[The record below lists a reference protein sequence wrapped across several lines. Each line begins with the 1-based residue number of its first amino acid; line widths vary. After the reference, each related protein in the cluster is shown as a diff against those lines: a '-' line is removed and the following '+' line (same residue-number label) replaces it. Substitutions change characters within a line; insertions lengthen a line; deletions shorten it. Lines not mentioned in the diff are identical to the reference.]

1 MNKRIVPENA
11 QRPSPFGVCAQ
22 MAADDK
28 WEDESLIVVELS
40 GIIEQDWIQNI
51 GNRCKI
57 VFHHKGKLLR
67 PALEFYID
75 KDISID
81 ISSNAWM

>member
-28 WEDESLIVVELS
+28 WEDVRNSCFNDDID
-40 GIIEQDWIQNI
+40 GIPFYDSKLKCTHVKAYARPTFCLVCIY
-51 GNRCKI
+51 GNMK
-57 VFHHKGKLLR
+57 
-67 PALEFYID
+67 
-75 KDISID
+75 
-81 ISSNAWM
+81 